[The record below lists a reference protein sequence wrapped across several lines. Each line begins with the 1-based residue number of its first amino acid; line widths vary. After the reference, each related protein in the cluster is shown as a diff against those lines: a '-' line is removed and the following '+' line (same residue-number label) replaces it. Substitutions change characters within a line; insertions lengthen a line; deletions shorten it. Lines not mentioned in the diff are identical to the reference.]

1 MLSFKVT
8 GSNQLE
14 NSQKKKPDCNKLNLS
29 TIKLLKND
37 TNAMKH
43 EDSHRPLFSS
53 TTLSKVQL
61 HLSDKAKKCHIM
73 LHSICISILSKLK
86 TQHKMLSTFF

>member
-53 TTLSKVQL
+53 TALSKVYYYY
-61 HLSDKAKKCHIM
+61 
-73 LHSICISILSKLK
+73 ICQTKLK
-86 TQHKMLSTFF
+86 SVILCCTAFALVF